1 MAQLDLYLKL
11 EHDVSILED
20 FYSGV
25 DEMDAF
31 IHTRLSAFLRAYR
44 NSRFYV
50 LVTRTAP

>member
-25 DEMDAF
+25 WAAEF
-31 IHTRLSAFLRAYR
+31 INPVVETLRMYR
-44 NSRFYV
+44 
-50 LVTRTAP
+50 AID